1 VPDATAGLSR
11 QRRWQIKMAEQGRC
25 QTCGRKTKL
34 LWACAKCRPK
44 KYEALRKKK
53 EESRK

>member
-1 VPDATAGLSR
+1 MPDATAGLSR